1 MRLVAGVSA
10 LEAVGWASAEMVK
23 NAPASPQASRRAV
36 WTDFI
41 RSPEMVSGRNG
52 DERDPGERCLPR
64 VPVHSRLLDVQMTG
78 HSAVPPWLAG
88 GAAEFWLVLVELGCV
103 PQPDSEGSM
112 WRLSRPL

>member
-10 LEAVGWASAEMVK
+10 LEAGGWASAEMAK
-23 NAPASPQASRRAV
+23 NAPASPQASQRTV
-36 WTDFI
+36 WTAFI
-41 RSPEMVSGRNG
+41 RSPRMASVRG
-52 DERDPGERCLPR
+52 DPGKLRLPR
-64 VPVHSRLLDVQMTG
+64 VPSPAGLLDVQMTG

-103 PQPDSEGSM
+103 PQPVSEGSM